1 MKKLTTLSFFA
12 FLLLTACRK
21 EKDVQNIANNTSG
34 TSTAKVIADS
44 AVNIINP
51 TDKYIT
57 FGWVD
62 TSHLGKAPGYKYIDS
77 IRIAPNDTVK
87 IPTSRFQGYFTC
99 GYGYYS
105 DDYTINNWYE
115 RYNHPYHRT
124 AFAGNAGSKIVITI
138 NPNTSPYVTRLLG
151 SWFTDTREWVAVDA
165 YNTTGLS
172 VWNTLGTADKNQKV
186 ITRFYGGIRFTG
198 TCAGT
203 PDSADFSYPA
213 LAAPPAFSVEMK
225 SNMYTS
231 SKITS
236 FKLTDALP
244 TTTPIST
251 TALDTMFMTINGA
264 PPYYKLYRKS

>member
-1 MKKLTTLSFFA
+1 MKKLTFIPFA
-12 FLLLTACRK
+12 ALLAFAACNK
-21 EKDVQNIANNTSG
+21 NKDVQNIVNTTTG
-34 TSTAKVIADS
+34 ISTAKVIADS

-62 TSHLGKAPGYKYIDS
+62 TSHSGKGSAYKYIDS

-87 IPTSRFQGYFTC
+87 IPTARFQGYFTC

-124 AFAGNAGSKIVITI
+124 AFAGDASSKIVITI
-138 NPNTSPYVTRLLG
+138 DPNASTYITRLFG
-151 SWFTDTREWVAVDA
+151 TWFTDTREWVAIDA
-165 YNTTGLS
+165 YSATGTSVWSTLS
-172 VWNTLGTADKNQKV
+172 VADKNQKV
-186 ITRFYGGIRFTG
+186 ITWFYGGIKFIG
-198 TCAGT
+198 TCAGM
-203 PDSADFSYPA
+203 PDSADFKYPA
-213 LAAPPAFSVEMK
+213 LAAPPAFAVEMK
-225 SNMYTS
+225 SNMYPS

-264 PPYYKLYRKS
+264 PPYYKLYRKP